1 MGEAESGEAR
11 SPAKPSPRAW
21 PEEQVT
27 LLDTHVVYWLAVRP
41 ERLSR
46 AATRAI
52 GVAERSDG
60 VAISSISLWELAVL
74 IDKGRIQVEGTPER
88 FLTRLAERPGLAV
101 LDITPQVAAL
111 TTQFPL
117 GFPADPADRI
127 IAATARAHG
136 LPLVTRDGD
145 LQDSRLLRTIW

>member
-1 MGEAESGEAR
+1 
-11 SPAKPSPRAW
+11 
-21 PEEQVT
+21 VT

-52 GVAERSDG
+52 GAADRSDG

-74 IDKGRIQVEGTPER
+74 IDKGRIQIEGTPER
-88 FLTRLAERPGLAV
+88 FLTRLAERPSLAV
-101 LDITPQVAAL
+101 LEITPQIAAL
-111 TTQFPL
+111 TAQFPP

-136 LPLVTRDGD
+136 LPLVTRDAD

>member
-1 MGEAESGEAR
+1 M
-11 SPAKPSPRAW
+11 
-21 PEEQVT
+21 T
-27 LLDTHVVYWLAVRP
+27 LLDTHVVYWLAVHP

-52 GVAERSDG
+52 AAADRSDG
-60 VAISSISLWELAVL
+60 VAISSISLWELACL

-101 LDITPQVAAL
+101 LEITPEIAAL
-111 TTQFPL
+111 TVQFPPE
-117 GFPADPADRI
+117 FPGDPADRI
-127 IAATARAHG
+127 IAGTARAHG
-136 LPLVTRDGD
+136 LPLVTKDEN

>member
-1 MGEAESGEAR
+1 MGRAERDEAR
-11 SPAKPSPRAW
+11 RPASPQGAW
-21 PEEQVT
+21 RKAQVT

-52 GVAERSDG
+52 GSAERAAG
-60 VAISSISLWELAVL
+60 VAISSISLWELALL

-88 FLTRLAERPGLAV
+88 FLTRLADRPGLSV
-101 LDITPQVAAL
+101 LEITPQIAAL
-111 TTQFPL
+111 TAQFPPE
-117 GFPADPADRI
+117 FPSDPADRI

-136 LPLVTRDGD
+136 LPLVTKDGD
-145 LQDSRLLRTIW
+145 LQDSRLLWTIW